1 MCVKCMFIFFSYEHL
16 IKKED
21 NLSLEFS
28 YVENQLNK
36 PNNFFMN
43 DFMDTGKL
51 ILVFPKY

>member
-1 MCVKCMFIFFSYEHL
+1 MFIFFSYEHL

-36 PNNFFMN
+36 SNNFFVN

-51 ILVFPKY
+51 IQVFPKY

>member
-1 MCVKCMFIFFSYEHL
+1 MCGKCMFIFFSYEHL

-51 ILVFPKY
+51 Y